1 MDIKDINKITEIT
14 IDSAIQVKR
23 ALGIGFLEAV
33 YQNALEVE
41 LKYRGLNVEKEKPIN
56 IFYRN
61 TQVGYYRADLFINN
75 CLIVEIKVAETID
88 KAHEIQLVNYLQTTG
103 IDDGLIINFGS
114 ERIGLKRKFR
124 LYNKA

>member
-1 MDIKDINKITEIT
+1 MDINRLTEIT

-41 LKYRGLNVEKEKPIN
+41 LKFRGLKVEKEKSID

-61 TQVGYYRADLFINN
+61 VRIGHYRADLLIED

-88 KAHEIQLVNYLQTTG
+88 ISHEIQLVNYLQATG
-103 IDDGLIINFGS
+103 IDNGLILNFGP
-114 ERIGLKRKFR
+114 ERIGIKRKFR
-124 LYNKA
+124 LYNRYR